1 MLVVWPPGLCPLH
14 PLLPCNI
21 RTKTKTPTPT
31 GWSLPALTFLAV
43 LLPPWHWA
51 SLAFIPLTPCESP
64 RSHLCFLPLPSH
76 LCWRTRRP
84 PSSLHP
90 GSRTAPTECG
100 ACKRMLNHPPC
111 FFLPL
116 LSPSLPRYS
125 FFFFFFPLFLRD
137 LEILLLA
144 GTQFFKK
151 MLWLGQLSCNQREEE
166 ELMPLSGDHFG
177 QGGKFRGRERSVGP
191 MGIYWLNVVVARC
204 SEVRLR
210 KFPSSEPPALLLQV

>member
-1 MLVVWPPGLCPLH
+1 MSLPGAIFVSSPSPATSAGGQDTHLPLYILGLAQRRQNVG
-14 PLLPCNI
+14 PAKGCLTILLASFFLFSLLP
-21 RTKTKTPTPT
+21 
-31 GWSLPALTFLAV
+31 
-43 LLPPWHWA
+43 
-51 SLAFIPLTPCESP
+51 SP
-64 RSHLCFLPLPSH
+64 GTL
-76 LCWRTRRP
+76 
-84 PSSLHP
+84 
-90 GSRTAPTECG
+90 
-100 ACKRMLNHPPC
+100 
-111 FFLPL
+111 
-116 LSPSLPRYS
+116 
-125 FFFFFFPLFLRD
+125 FFFFFPLFLRD

-210 KFPSSEPPALLLQV
+210 KFPSSEPPALLFQV